1 MAVLKSI
8 ARLFYKAWFK
18 ISDICWEFGFL
29 PLPVHYYS
37 PVPSKKELREFDW
50 TSKSSLV
57 SIPFD
62 EASQINILKRLSK
75 YSSECIWP
83 EHRPKGRLEYY
94 SQNPSFGFSSACLLY
109 TMIREFKPSNVI
121 EVGGGFSTFIICQS
135 LQVNSIKEGKAGSV
149 ISIDPFPN
157 DALRAAQEKYGICVR
172 REPVQRIPVALF
184 EQLQAGDLL
193 FIDTSH
199 VVRIGGDVNF
209 LILEVLPRLHP
220 GVLVHLHDIY
230 LPYEYPR
237 SNYFSSGMKLLWTE
251 QYLLHA
257 FLCFNT
263 NFKILVAAYW
273 LQMVHSDESKAAF
286 PSYDS
291 KRHRPSSSFYIQR
304 VQ

>member
-1 MAVLKSI
+1 MEAMRTAMKLLRKV
-8 ARLFYKAWFK
+8 WFK
-18 ISDICWEFGFL
+18 ANDICWEFGFL

-50 TSKSSLV
+50 TSKISLD

-83 EHRPKGRLEYY
+83 EHRPKGHLEYY

-121 EVGGGFSTFIICQS
+121 EVGGGFSTFIICQA
-135 LQVNSIKEGKAGSV
+135 LQVNAIKEGKAGSFV
-149 ISIDPFPN
+149 SIDPFTN
-157 DALRAAQEKYGICVR
+157 NALRAAQEKYGIRVR
-172 REPVQRIPVALF
+172 EEPVQRIPVAEF
-184 EQLQAGDLL
+184 ERLQASDIL

-251 QYLLHA
+251 
-257 FLCFNT
+257 
-263 NFKILVAAYW
+263 
-273 LQMVHSDESKAAF
+273 
-286 PSYDS
+286 
-291 KRHRPSSSFYIQR
+291 
-304 VQ
+304 